1 MTTVSEHK
9 QHGNT
14 LPGQSLT
21 EQRLSQV
28 SLPDHADIAIIGGG
42 MVGLSLALLLAKHC
56 PALQILVLEAFAIKL
71 PSATEVAHFPPG
83 FDARSTALSH
93 SSRLIF
99 SDLGIWDAI
108 APHVA
113 TIDTIHVSD
122 RGKPGAT
129 RLHAADQG
137 LPGLG
142 HVLENRVLGDVLIRA
157 VQSCANIRIC
167 APLRLDRLTPAGHGM
182 TLHTGDQRCVAGL
195 AVIAE
200 GTGSA
205 SLEQLGIHT
214 RVVDYGQCALIA
226 NLSLA
231 EPHRGI
237 AYERFT
243 GQGPMALLPLPPVNG
258 EQRAALVWTLPPERA
273 EQLKSA
279 PEDEFLAALHQQFGY
294 RAGHFLRCGERS
306 AYPLR
311 LTVAEEQIRRHLAV
325 VGNAA
330 HFLHPVA
337 GQGFNLALRDVAML
351 AEAVIEG
358 QHSGIAPGDLGLLEG
373 YLQAQSG
380 DQNRTILFSDT
391 LPRLFAAR
399 GILPVGLRNSGL
411 IALDL
416 LPGLREGFARFGA
429 GLGNRSAQLQTGSG
443 HD

>member
-1 MTTVSEHK
+1 MNTASEHS
-9 QHGNT
+9 QP
-14 LPGQSLT
+14 PGQD
-21 EQRLSQV
+21 
-28 SLPDHADIAIIGGG
+28 LPEHTDIAIIGGG

-56 PALQILVLEAFAIKL
+56 PALAILVVEAFAIKL
-71 PSATEVAHFPPG
+71 PSSTETMHFQPG

-99 SDLGIWDAI
+99 SELGIWEAL
-108 APHVA
+108 APRAA

-122 RGKPGAT
+122 QGKPGAT

-142 HVLENRVLGDVLIRA
+142 YVLENRVLGDVLIRA
-157 VQSCANIRIC
+157 VQGCGNIRIC
-167 APLRLDRLTPAGHGM
+167 APLRLEKMIPAADGM
-182 TLHTGDQRCVAGL
+182 TLYAAGQRCRAAL
-195 AVIAE
+195 AVVAE

-205 SLEQLGIHT
+205 TLEQLGIHT
-214 RVVDYGQCALIA
+214 RVMDYGQSALIA

-231 EPHRGI
+231 EPHCGI

-243 GQGPMALLPLPPVNG
+243 QQGPMALLPLPPVNG
-258 EQRAALVWTLPPERA
+258 EQRGALVWTLPPEQA
-273 EQLKSA
+273 EELKNA
-279 PEDEFLAALHQQFGY
+279 PEDDFIAALHQRFGY

-306 AYPLR
+306 TYSLR

-351 AEAVIEG
+351 AEAVING
-358 QHSGIAPGDLGLLEG
+358 QRTGVAPGDLSLLES
-373 YLQAQSG
+373 YMQAQAG

-391 LPRLFAAR
+391 LPKLFSAT
-399 GILPVGLRNSGL
+399 GLLPVGLRNGGL

-429 GLGNRSAQLQTGSG
+429 GLGNRAAQLKAGSG
-443 HD
+443 NG